1 MSRYDGQNIGEIVK
15 TINMSGAS
23 AALSQLAR
31 TYDTTMMKEVS
42 SIARNSFLIET
53 QKKLSGYNEILK
65 PLHMKSFSVIGKIVA
80 EQTALMGKYDYL
92 GIKNLT
98 ENVSSILGKNV
109 YNISGT
115 ISTLNQMMESLKSSV
130 NFSEISELTTSM
142 PGLPTIL
149 QEVGRGSLV
158 SEILK
163 NNSTFSA
170 LSQKTLEDVN
180 IILLGRVTDQVFSES
195 EEWDIDTVSETISME
210 YEKEMDISSNK
221 DNQSMS
227 IAEKRKVDI
236 KEIREWLSLII
247 TLLSFVLSIMNSSST
262 TINNYAQQINNYY
275 VVGMGYDAK
284 ELNMTKYRIVN
295 RECSVRLKHDFSS
308 IVIENL
314 DEGQV
319 VRIIDKYKKWR
330 QIVWVNEGGEECM
343 GWIQNYK
350 LSEFKIPKN
359 KW

>member
-1 MSRYDGQNIGEIVK
+1 MRI
-15 TINMSGAS
+15 
-23 AALSQLAR
+23 
-31 TYDTTMMKEVS
+31 
-42 SIARNSFLIET
+42 
-53 QKKLSGYNEILK
+53 
-65 PLHMKSFSVIGKIVA
+65 
-80 EQTALMGKYDYL
+80 
-92 GIKNLT
+92 
-98 ENVSSILGKNV
+98 KNV

-115 ISTLNQMMESLKSSV
+115 ISTLNQMIEPLKSSV
-130 NFSEISELTTSM
+130 NLSEISELATSM
-142 PGLPTIL
+142 SGLPTIL

-163 NNSTFSA
+163 NNSTFFA

-221 DNQSMS
+221 DNRSMS

-247 TLLSFVLSIMNSSST
+247 TLLSFVFSIMNSSST

-295 RECSVRLKHDFSS
+295 RECSVRLKHDFS
-308 IVIENL
+308 
-314 DEGQV
+314 
-319 VRIIDKYKKWR
+319 
-330 QIVWVNEGGEECM
+330 
-343 GWIQNYK
+343 
-350 LSEFKIPKN
+350 
-359 KW
+359 